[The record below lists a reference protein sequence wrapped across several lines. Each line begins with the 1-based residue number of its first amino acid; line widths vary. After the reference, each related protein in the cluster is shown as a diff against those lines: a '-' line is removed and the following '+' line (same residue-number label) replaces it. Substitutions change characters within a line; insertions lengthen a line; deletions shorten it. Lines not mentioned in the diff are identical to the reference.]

1 MYRIPFLRIAD
12 TAAVLF
18 FGFHEFFSQL
28 SCYSIIIKWIQDGHL
43 TKDDAAALLTDIMLH
58 VPSDI
63 SAQFK

>member
-12 TAAVLF
+12 KAAVLF

-28 SCYSIIIKWIQDGHL
+28 SCYSIIKWIQDGHL